1 MKNVAII
8 GSGLGSLTTAALLAK
23 NGNKVT
29 IYEQNWMPG
38 GCTGT
43 YWRKGFWFESGAT
56 TLVGL
61 SDGMPLHH
69 LLEQLDLKIPA
80 TQLQLPMQVFLPNGA
95 LINRHQILED
105 WILEAERIFGK
116 QGQAAFWRTC
126 YKISQLVW
134 DTSLKQ
140 QSFPPQNFSDL
151 LGMIQRFRLP
161 QVKALPYAFISTY
174 QLLKKFNLH
183 NNPNFLAFVEE
194 QLVITAQNTAKE
206 VNALFGATALCYT
219 NYPNYYLE
227 GGMQT
232 LINTLVNYILG
243 NGGAIHY
250 RTSVTQVKL
259 NPNRVEISSKL
270 SSENFDAVVS
280 GIPLNNLV
288 ELLPTNLSRRLSGK
302 LLKSDKLTGAFSMG
316 IGLKRKP
323 KKVALHN
330 QIILENPIPGL
341 KSKSI
346 FVSFHPDSDFTRTD
360 NAAHACLNVSTH
372 VFDPAQNII
381 HQKKEIENSILDLLV
396 SKGYFALDDVLYYH
410 STTPGGWEKWTARKF
425 GFVGGYPQYMATKPW
440 QMMGARLMK
449 RKIYLV
455 GDSVYPGQ
463 GIPGVVLSGLIA
475 FNKMRKD
482 FT

>member
-1 MKNVAII
+1 MKNIVII

-23 NGNKVT
+23 NGFKVT
-29 IYEQNWMPG
+29 VIEQNWMPG

-43 YWRKGFWFESGAT
+43 YWRKGYWFESGAT

-61 SDGMPLHH
+61 SEGMPLHH
-69 LLEQLDLKIPA
+69 LLEKLDIKIPA
-80 TQLQLPMQVFLPNGA
+80 TQLQLPMQVFLPNGT
-95 LINRHQILED
+95 LVNRHQNLEQ

-116 QGQAAFWRTC
+116 QGQAEFWRTC

-151 LGMIQRFRLP
+151 LGMIKGFIP
-161 QVKALPYAFISTY
+161 KQVIAIPYAFKSTY
-174 QLLKKFNLH
+174 ELLKNYNLH
-183 NNPNFLAFVEE
+183 TNPNFLAFVDE
-194 QLVITAQNTAKE
+194 QLVITAQNSAKE

-232 LINTLVNYILG
+232 LINTLVNFIIEK
-243 NGGAIHY
+243 GGTVQY
-250 RTSVTQVKL
+250 RTGVNAIKSTD
-259 NPNRVEISSKL
+259 NGVEITTKL
-270 SSENFDAVVS
+270 GKTYFDAVIS
-280 GIPLNNLV
+280 GIPLNNLA
-288 ELLPTNLSRRLSGK
+288 EMLSEPLSKKLSGN
-302 LLKSDKLTGAFSMG
+302 LLKSDQLTSAFSMG
-316 IGLKRKP
+316 IGLKCKP
-323 KKVALHN
+323 NKEALHN
-330 QIILENPIPGL
+330 QIILEKPIPGL

-346 FVSFHPDSDFTRTD
+346 FVSFHPDADYSRAD
-360 NAAHACLNVSTH
+360 NPSHACLNVSTH

-381 HQKKEIENSILDLLV
+381 HHKKEIEIAILELLV
-396 SKGYFALDDVLYYH
+396 SKGFFSLDDVLYCH

-440 QMMGARLMK
+440 QMMGARLLK

-475 FNKMRKD
+475 YNKMLKD
-482 FT
+482 LS